1 MSSFIFNNV
10 LEIAFGVLWD
20 QTLSVCGLSIKK
32 LKEGD
37 LTDEKCRQLIARE
50 LDDIKSSLDGL
61 SRKDLL
67 SSVSSLKEGVS
78 LLNNIS
84 LANSTEDVD
93 KKVSST
99 DGAAPKGEAHQLQA
113 TQAGGSSVMELN
125 GSRISRLNALH
136 NSITR
141 LDTASK
147 NRLASAV
154 ACFKIAREK
163 ATDAFSNKA
172 LSTEDSILAT
182 KLKVISR
189 MLESVADPSMTIDA
203 CKCYVKELHD
213 MPAVKKIFSVHF
225 SGGIKSYVMRK
236 KRLEHIVSVIN
247 ISVALLKFMQ
257 DFCSGEVDTQGQDW
271 PKIELRCGEFNPI
284 CGNTVEE
291 VMRRGFVGPMPFV
304 GQRSLIGLL
313 GNPRSSD
320 YV

>member
-1 MSSFIFNNV
+1 MKMSFIFNNV

-37 LTDEKCRQLIARE
+37 LTEEKCRQLIVRE

-147 NRLASAV
+147 NRL
-154 ACFKIAREK
+154 
-163 ATDAFSNKA
+163 
-172 LSTEDSILAT
+172 
-182 KLKVISR
+182 
-189 MLESVADPSMTIDA
+189 
-203 CKCYVKELHD
+203 
-213 MPAVKKIFSVHF
+213 
-225 SGGIKSYVMRK
+225 
-236 KRLEHIVSVIN
+236 
-247 ISVALLKFMQ
+247 
-257 DFCSGEVDTQGQDW
+257 
-271 PKIELRCGEFNPI
+271 
-284 CGNTVEE
+284 
-291 VMRRGFVGPMPFV
+291 
-304 GQRSLIGLL
+304 
-313 GNPRSSD
+313 
-320 YV
+320 